1 MKKEYP
7 SWNKTVN
14 DVLKHHNVDQNVG
27 LSSKQVEARREK
39 HGYNELEK
47 ASKASM
53 WSLILEQFDDTL
65 VKVCLLAFNFSTD
78 RCRLSLSLP
87 VLSTLPSI
95 SH

>member
-1 MKKEYP
+1 MSTRKIEYP

-14 DVLKHHNVDQNVG
+14 DVLKHHQIVDQNVG
-27 LSSKQVEARREK
+27 LSSNQVEARREK

-65 VKVCLLAFNFSTD
+65 VKVCCQSFQH
-78 RCRLSLSLP
+78 RSLP
-87 VLSTLPSI
+87 SLSTLPSLF
-95 SH
+95 